1 MLAGLQRAIPSRLDT
16 VIAMR
21 SHPPVLSL
29 LPLLLAAAA
38 CGDSSSE
45 NGAATYTIAVD
56 TLGDTVVVRTEGD
69 APASGDLALREVWRV
84 GDPDGDERT
93 SFGVV
98 HSVVVNRRD
107 EVYVFDASAPN
118 LRHYASDGELLRVIG
133 AKGSGPG
140 EYTRS
145 NGLAVFADGR
155 LALWDAGSSRVN
167 VYSDTGAFLT
177 QWMPPIQQFNT
188 SNNSL
193 IAASDGGV
201 YLRAFVRDTTLQR
214 EALGRAAWFRF
225 DTAGV
230 LRDTILHPF
239 YGEAPPNLIARVENN
254 TSSRPVPFMPTPQA
268 TIHPDGFVVG
278 SPGAPYVVYTRHA
291 NRPLRIERRIT
302 PVPVPAEELAQTRE
316 LVIWGLRL
324 TDPKWTWDGPS
335 MPSEKAPVRGVVTT
349 LDGQTVVSVSTESEP
364 FEPEPAPM
372 REGETPRPLVK
383 YRSATAYELFA
394 RDGRLRG
401 RITLPHGARFL
412 AMRGDDA
419 WGTVTDSLD
428 IPYLVRWRIE
438 SATRP

>member
-1 MLAGLQRAIPSRLDT
+1 MPLPSLPSPRASIVVTLVS
-16 VIAMR
+16 V
-21 SHPPVLSL
+21 
-29 LPLLLAAAA
+29 LLASAA
-38 CGDSSSE
+38 CGDASSSTD
-45 NGAATYTIAVD
+45 APDYTIAVD
-56 TLGDTVVVRTEGD
+56 TVGDTVVVRTDGD
-69 APASGDLALREVWRV
+69 VPPDAELVLREAWRV

-98 HSVVVNRRD
+98 HSVVVNDRD

-118 LRHYASDGELLRVIG
+118 LRHYAADGELRRVIG

-145 NGLAVFADGR
+145 NGLAVLADGR
-155 LALWDAGSSRVN
+155 VALWDAGSSRVN
-167 VYSDTGAFLT
+167 VYSDTGAFLS
-177 QWMPPIQQFNT
+177 QWTPPIQQFNT

-201 YLRAFVRDTTLQR
+201 YLRAFVRDTSLQR
-214 EALGRAAWFRF
+214 EALGRVAWFRF
-225 DTAGV
+225 DPDGM

-239 YGEAPPNLIARVENN
+239 YGEPPPNLIARVENN

-268 TIHPDGFVVG
+268 TVHPDGFVVG
-278 SPGAPYVVYTRHA
+278 SPGAPYVVYTQHA
-291 NRPLRIERRIT
+291 DRPLRIERRIT

-349 LDGQTVVSVSTESEP
+349 LDGQTVVSVSTASEP
-364 FEPEPAPM
+364 FEPEPAPV

-383 YRSATAYELFA
+383 FRSATAYEIFA
-394 RDGRLRG
+394 QDGQFRG
-401 RITLPHGARFL
+401 RITLPHGARVH

-438 SATRP
+438 PAARP